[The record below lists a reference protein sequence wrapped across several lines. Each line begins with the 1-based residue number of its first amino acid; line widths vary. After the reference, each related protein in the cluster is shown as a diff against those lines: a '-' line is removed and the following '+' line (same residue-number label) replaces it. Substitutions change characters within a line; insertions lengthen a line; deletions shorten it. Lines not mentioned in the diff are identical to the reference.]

1 MMEDLTWI
9 LTRFVVL
16 VRSGLVQVLKVQPS
30 SNGDILKYWRK
41 GQQGMVLFWGKL
53 DLDCLTFFF
62 CLQYNVDIYIYIYSL
77 SYIVTNRW

>member
-30 SNGDILKYWRK
+30 SNGDILKY
-41 GQQGMVLFWGKL
+41 
-53 DLDCLTFFF
+53 
-62 CLQYNVDIYIYIYSL
+62 
-77 SYIVTNRW
+77 